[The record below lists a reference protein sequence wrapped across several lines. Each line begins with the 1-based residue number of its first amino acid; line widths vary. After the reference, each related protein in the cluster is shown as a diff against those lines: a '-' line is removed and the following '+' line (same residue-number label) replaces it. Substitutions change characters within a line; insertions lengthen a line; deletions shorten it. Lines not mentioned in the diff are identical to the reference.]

1 MRGRE
6 PGDRGVSGRSTREW
20 FLRKPEERLVLGIRE
35 STGLSEHAARILV
48 NRGVS
53 EPAEAERFLSGTLR
67 DITAPFVMKDL
78 EKAAARIVEAG
89 RRHEPVLI
97 YADYDVDGATG
108 AAVLFLFLRE
118 AFPSLPVRIHQNHRV
133 HDGYGLR
140 TEHLLAAARE
150 GFRLVVTVDCGIS
163 DLDAVREAAE
173 RGMDLIVTDHH
184 TPGDRLPSAFAVLN
198 PKRRDCDFPEKELA
212 GVGVAFFLVCGIR
225 RLLRDAGAFPEENG
239 EPNLRRYLDLV
250 ALGTVAD
257 MVPLRG
263 DNRLFVKA
271 GIEEIRSRPRPG
283 IRALLSVAGV
293 DPGHVTETDL
303 GFRIGPRLN
312 AAGRVG
318 EALRG
323 SELLVTG
330 DPETAA
336 RIARALHADNARRQ
350 REEERM
356 LREAEHAIRA
366 DSPSGVP
373 HAIVLADPGW
383 HMGILGIVASK
394 LAERYLRPTAMLTVE
409 DGEAKGSLRSADGF
423 PLLGA
428 LSELSPL
435 LRRYGGHSQ
444 AAGVALPLDHL
455 EAFREGM
462 ERIAGRYARTRETPP
477 RFEVDAELPLREVT
491 PGLLGELDRLRPFG
505 IGNEEPLL
513 VSRNLW
519 VERKRPF
526 GGSGQH
532 LRIDLSEGTRHY
544 EAVAFH
550 ASPMTV
556 AAGQQVDL
564 LFTPQWSF
572 FRGARSIR
580 LLVRGMKP
588 ADDAAG

>member
-1 MRGRE
+1 M
-6 PGDRGVSGRSTREW
+6 
-20 FLRKPEERLVLGIRE
+20 
-35 STGLSEHAARILV
+35 
-48 NRGVS
+48 NRGITGA
-53 EPAEAERFLSGTLR
+53 AETERFLSGTLR
-67 DITAPFVMKDL
+67 DLTHPFLMKDL

-89 RRHEPVLI
+89 RRNEPIFI

-108 AAVLFLFLRE
+108 GAVLFLFLRE

-140 TEHLLAAARE
+140 TEHLLAAGRE

-163 DLDAVREAAE
+163 DLEAVRIATEQGLE
-173 RGMDLIVTDHH
+173 VLVTDHH
-184 TPGDRLPSAFAVLN
+184 TPGERLPSGSAVVN
-198 PKRRDCDFPEKELA
+198 PKRRDCTFPEKDLA

-225 RLLRDAGAFPEENG
+225 RLLRDGGAFFEESG

-271 GIEEIRSRPRPG
+271 GIEEIRKRPRPG

-293 DPGHVTETDL
+293 APGQVNETDL
-303 GFRIGPRLN
+303 GFRIGPRIN

-323 SELLVTG
+323 IALLVTD
-330 DPETAA
+330 DPVAA
-336 RIARALHADNARRQ
+336 DRIARDLQADNARRQ
-350 REEERM
+350 RVEERM
-356 LREAEHAIRA
+356 LREAEEEIRA
-366 DSPSGVP
+366 ESATGMP
-373 HAIVLADPGW
+373 HAIVLARPGW

-394 LAERYLRPTAMLTVE
+394 LAERHFRPTAMLTVE
-409 DGEAKGSLRSADGF
+409 EGEARGSLRSADGF
-423 PLLGA
+423 PLLEA

-444 AAGVALPLDHL
+444 AAGVSLALDRL

-462 ERIAGRYARTRETPP
+462 EDIAGRYAGTREAP
-477 RFEVDAELPLREVT
+477 RIEVDAELPLREVN
-491 PGLLGELDRLRPFG
+491 PGLLEEFDRLRPFG

-519 VERKRPF
+519 VDRKRPF

-532 LRIDLSEGTRHY
+532 LRVDLSEGARGH
-544 EAVAFH
+544 EAIFFH
-550 ASPMTV
+550 AGPMHAEEGT
-556 AAGQQVDL
+556 QIDL

-572 FRGARSIR
+572 FRGTRSIR
-580 LLVRGMKP
+580 LLARGWKP
-588 ADDAAG
+588 SGGAAA